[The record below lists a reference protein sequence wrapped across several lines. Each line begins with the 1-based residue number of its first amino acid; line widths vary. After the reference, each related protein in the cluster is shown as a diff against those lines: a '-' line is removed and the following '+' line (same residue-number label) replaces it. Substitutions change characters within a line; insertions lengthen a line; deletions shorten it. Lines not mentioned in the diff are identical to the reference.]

1 MKTALMLILHIA
13 IFVVAFIIIYTL
25 GLGIGLAANPA
36 IGTLLW
42 IVAAAIGVGN
52 LAWIVLSLRRVRRVI
67 SYSYH
72 PII

>member
-1 MKTALMLILHIA
+1 MKTALMVFLHIA
-13 IFVVAFIIIYTL
+13 IFVAAFIIYTL

-52 LAWIVLSLRRVRRVI
+52 LAWIVLSLRRARRVI

-72 PII
+72 PMI